1 MFCEN
6 VVLEA
11 AAWAV
16 VLHEIGRNKERR
28 KKPRK
33 KRRYKNMDKSATP
46 NHFLRHTVLWRL
58 IVQCLSFQHT
68 VRLGFYSF
76 FPPFQ

>member
-16 VLHEIGRNKERR
+16 GLHEIGRNKERR
-28 KKPRK
+28 KKPLK
-33 KRRYKNMDKSATP
+33 KTRYKNMDKSATP
-46 NHFLRHTVLWRL
+46 HHFLRHTVLKVFGRF
-58 IVQCLSFQHT
+58 IVQSLE
-68 VRLGFYSF
+68 
-76 FPPFQ
+76 PFNTLYD

>member
-16 VLHEIGRNKERR
+16 VLHEIGHNKGRR
-28 KKPRK
+28 KKEETTKK
-33 KRRYKNMDKSATP
+33 KRVTKIWINQYITP
-46 NHFLRHTVLWRL
+46 NHFLRHTVLKVFGRL
-58 IVQCLSFQHT
+58 IV
-68 VRLGFYSF
+68 
-76 FPPFQ
+76 

>member
-33 KRRYKNMDKSATP
+33 KRRYKNMDKSTTP
-46 NHFLRHTVLWRL
+46 NHFLRHTVLK
-58 IVQCLSFQHT
+58 VFGDLS
-68 VRLGFYSF
+68 YSV
-76 FPPFQ
+76 FPFNTL